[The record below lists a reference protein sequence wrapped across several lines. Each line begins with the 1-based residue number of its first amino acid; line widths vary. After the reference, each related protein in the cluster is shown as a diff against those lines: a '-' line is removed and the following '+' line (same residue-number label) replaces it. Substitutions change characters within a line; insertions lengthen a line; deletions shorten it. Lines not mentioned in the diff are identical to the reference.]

1 MAVTHPKVAHQ
12 EVLVAVAV
20 QEVVL
25 LQRLVLHQVVA
36 ETLLLYPPHK
46 EIMVVQENLQVPL
59 QLCLLVVE
67 AVQVLL
73 EELVL
78 TMVVL
83 VVQEQM

>member
-1 MAVTHPKVAHQ
+1 
-12 EVLVAVAV
+12 
-20 QEVVL
+20 
-25 LQRLVLHQVVA
+25 
-36 ETLLLYPPHK
+36 
-46 EIMVVQENLQVPL
+46 MVVQENLQAPL
-59 QLCLLVVE
+59 QACLLVVE